1 MPGRSV
7 CHSDLAFAFEHR
19 NLDGLRNTLEK
30 IFSRLTMGVILGA
43 LIIGSSL
50 IITTESRRSSMDIPC
65 WGSPA
70 TSFPPCWGC
79 GSFSTSSAIAD
90 IRRFLQRP

>member
-50 IITTESRRSSMDIPC
+50 IITTGIPPLVHGYPLLGLAGYLVSAVLGLWLIFDIL
-65 WGSPA
+65 
-70 TSFPPCWGC
+70 
-79 GSFSTSSAIAD
+79 
-90 IRRFLQRP
+90 RNR